1 MTKHK
6 KSRLQR
12 QSRTRRRSRSRQQ
25 RKRTMKRG
33 GMMRTAARAAAAAVS
48 SPIVAAR
55 TFILHD
61 VLPLFTHFN
70 TKFGENP
77 TPEQKAV
84 VLKGERYFGNFA
96 DFPVDGPLKAS
107 INKLKEEFSS
117 TEQNAQKAL
126 DIYNKIL
133 QALEDAEKRQKENIN
148 PTPGQPA
155 RDTFSSMYANSPS
168 LFIQGTSY
176 GSQSSSSSS
185 SPFANTPQ
193 KLTNPPFN
201 TPYKPKS
208 TKITTPP
215 RLRPDE
221 KGPQSITDN
230 DKDLAIQGTR
240 LFSNDENATPIN
252 SPFKSPPSVSS
263 KSKSKSAHR
272 SPSSPSRPPP
282 FRLG

>member
-12 QSRTRRRSRSRQQ
+12 QSRTRRRSRSRHQ

-33 GMMRTAARAAAAAVS
+33 GTPNRAA
-48 SPIVAAR
+48 VAAR

-84 VLKGERYFGNFA
+84 VLKGERYFKSVA

-107 INKLKEEFSS
+107 ITELKKEFSS

-155 RDTFSSMYANSPS
+155 RDTFSYRSMNENSPS

-176 GSQSSSSSS
+176 GSQSSSS
-185 SPFANTPQ
+185 PFANTPQ
-193 KLTNPPFN
+193 KLTNPHFN
-201 TPYKPKS
+201 TPSKPNS
-208 TKITTPP
+208 TKLTTPP

-263 KSKSKSAHR
+263 KSKSKSALG
-272 SPSSPSRPPP
+272 SPFSPSRPPP
-282 FRLG
+282 FRLP

>member
-1 MTKHK
+1 MRSRRNIKKTKRH
-6 KSRLQR
+6 SRHR
-12 QSRTRRRSRSRQQ
+12 KMTRRV
-25 RKRTMKRG
+25 KTKRG
-33 GMMRTAARAAAAAVS
+33 GMLRPAVRAAAVS

-55 TFILHD
+55 TSIYHH
-61 VLPLFTHFN
+61 VLPLFTQFN
-70 TKFGENP
+70 TKFGKVL

-84 VLKGERYFGNFA
+84 VLKGERYYRSVA

-107 INKLKEEFSS
+107 ITKLIDEFSS

-148 PTPGQPA
+148 PMPGRA
-155 RDTFSSMYANSPS
+155 RDTFSSSSMNANSPSS

-185 SPFANTPQ
+185 PFANTPQ
-193 KLTNPPFN
+193 KLKKPHFN
-201 TPYKPKS
+201 TPSKPNS
-208 TKITTPP
+208 TELTTPP

-221 KGPQSITDN
+221 KGSQSITDN
-230 DKDLAIQGTR
+230 VEDLAIQGTR
-240 LFSNDENATPIN
+240 LFPNPENVTPIN

-272 SPSSPSRPPP
+272 SPSSPSRLPP
-282 FRLG
+282 FRLP

>member
-1 MTKHK
+1 M
-6 KSRLQR
+6 KSRR
-12 QSRTRRRSRSRQQ
+12 NIKKTKRRSRHRN
-25 RKRTMKRG
+25 RKMTRRVKTKRG

-84 VLKGERYFGNFA
+84 VLKGERYFKSVA

-107 INKLKEEFSS
+107 INKLIDEFSS

-133 QALEDAEKRQKENIN
+133 QALEDAEKRQKENITQ
-148 PTPGQPA
+148 TPGRA
-155 RDTFSSMYANSPS
+155 RDTFSYRSMNENSPS

-176 GSQSSSSSS
+176 GSQSSS

-201 TPYKPKS
+201 TPSKPNS
-208 TKITTPP
+208 TKLTTPP

-263 KSKSKSAHR
+263 KSKSKSALG
-272 SPSSPSRPPP
+272 SQFSPSRPP
-282 FRLG
+282 FRLP